1 MDVTDKRIDDYI
13 PVYAVSNRIR
23 KISFNKKRSAK
34 KIMKKYFIPL
44 IAVVLI
50 AVTGCKKYGEE
61 YKPPPPPPP
70 PPPPAA
76 EKKWVVTTVAG
87 NGTASFVNGPALS
100 ATFHFPEDVA
110 VTPDGIIYV
119 TDVLNF
125 CIRKIANG
133 GVSNFAGGSGSGIV
147 NGIGSSAQFKN
158 PSSVTLDANGNLYTT
173 DENDPRIRKIS
184 PAREVSVYA
193 GIETPG
199 FLDGNANE
207 ARFNPGNSIVA
218 GAEGNVY
225 VADAF
230 NHRIRKVST
239 AGQVTTIAGTGVA
252 GFNNGNA
259 EIAQFNFPGGIT
271 IDRQGNLYVV
281 DRGNFRIRKITP
293 EGFVFTVAGS
303 GTPGNADGTA
313 NEAQFGFDLQD
324 IVVDNLGN
332 LFVGD
337 GNRIRMISQQ
347 GAVSTI
353 AGSIERGYVDSDG
366 VSAKF
371 NFLAGMGIDVQGNL
385 YVADLINN
393 RIRKISFE

>member
-1 MDVTDKRIDDYI
+1 
-13 PVYAVSNRIR
+13 
-23 KISFNKKRSAK
+23 
-34 KIMKKYFIPL
+34 MKKYFIPL
-44 IAVVLI
+44 IVLILI
-50 AVTGCKKYGEE
+50 AVAGCKKDKQGYN
-61 YKPPPPPPP
+61 PPEPPTEPPTQ
-70 PPPPAA
+70 
-76 EKKWVVTTVAG
+76 KKWIVTTVAG

-110 VTPDGIIYV
+110 VGNDGTIYV
-119 TDVLNF
+119 SDVLNF

-158 PSSVTLDANGNLYTT
+158 PYSVTLDANGNLYTS

-207 ARFNPGNSIVA
+207 ARFNSGNSIVA
-218 GAEGNVY
+218 DAQGNVY
-225 VADAF
+225 VSDAF
-230 NHRIRKVST
+230 NHRIRKVSA

-259 EIAQFNFPGGIT
+259 ATAQFNFPGGIT

-293 EGFVFTVAGS
+293 TGFVFTVAGS
-303 GTPGNADGTA
+303 GTPGNADDTA
-313 NEAQFGFDLQD
+313 NKAQFGFDLQD
-324 IVVDNLGN
+324 IAVDTLGN

-353 AGSIERGYVDSDG
+353 AGSIERGFVDGDG
-366 VSAKF
+366 PSAKF